1 MKVEVPDFVG
11 RLDLDAFYNW
21 ITALEDYFDW
31 FTVPDDRKVRFIKL
45 KLKRPACAW
54 WSTPIREWDEM
65 KEHLESKYLL
75 LNYDQSVKI
84 TVDQYIERF
93 HELTIRS
100 KLAEIDAQVLAR
112 YLKGLKPDIRR
123 EMLSVHVTPPDP
135 TRLDRPRERYT
146 PSGNSR
152 HYYNTDL
159 GNFHFLA
166 PTSSKPFVDTP
177 KRATTSDS
185 RSKGKAFGE

>member
-21 ITALEDYFDW
+21 IT
-31 FTVPDDRKVRFIKL
+31 VRFVKL
-45 KLKRPACAW
+45 KLKIPACAW
-54 WSTPIREWDEM
+54 WSTRQASIREWDEM

-75 LNYDQSVKI
+75 LKYEQLIYEDMLQ
-84 TVDQYIERF
+84 F

-123 EMLSVHVTPPDP
+123 EMLSVH
-135 TRLDRPRERYT
+135 LYN
-146 PSGNSR
+146 PSSNSC

-159 GNFHFLA
+159 GNFHFPAL
-166 PTSSKPFVDTP
+166 TSSKPFVDTP
-177 KRATTSDS
+177 KKATTSDS
-185 RSKGKAFGE
+185 RGKGKAFGK

>member
-21 ITALEDYFDW
+21 ITALEDYFD
-31 FTVPDDRKVRFIKL
+31 
-45 KLKRPACAW
+45 
-54 WSTPIREWDEM
+54 
-65 KEHLESKYLL
+65 Y
-75 LNYDQSVKI
+75 QSVKI
-84 TVDQYIERF
+84 TVDQYTERF

-123 EMLSVHVTPPDP
+123 EMLSVH
-135 TRLDRPRERYT
+135 LYN
-146 PSGNSR
+146 PSGNSC

-159 GNFHFLA
+159 GNFHFPAL
-166 PTSSKPFVDTP
+166 TSSKPFVDTP

-185 RSKGKAFGE
+185 RRKGKAFGE